1 MRVYLVVLACLA
13 LFITMSASVAFSG
26 QPKRSVEKD
35 KASETPSERMQK
47 SYEGYSTS
55 AASSRE
61 ALKDLETVVV
71 TGSRTITDI
80 TTSPVPVDTIKN
92 EELVKTGQNELGRA
106 IQVAIPAFNFS
117 SSTISDGT
125 DSVRP
130 ATLRGMGPDQVLL
143 LVNGKRRH
151 GSALIHV
158 NTSVGRGTA
167 GYDINSIPISAVD
180 RVEVLRDGA
189 SALYGS
195 DAISGVINI
204 ILKSDYEGAVSTSYG
219 KTYEGDGDQFIARFN
234 KGFSVGSDGVL
245 HLASEFRYRDRTN
258 RAGLSGEIQYPDSE
272 SFSLCDSTE
281 LTNEKYAECIADTD
295 FDSAL
300 NTELLG
306 QGFDGG
312 TTVLLTDPDD
322 KERNFNRQNFR
333 IGDAES
339 KQISGA
345 FNFEKPMGV
354 SGGIYS
360 FGSLSRRENTSGGFY
375 RRANQLDRN
384 PAGSTYPDGF
394 LPLIET
400 TVWDF
405 SLSTGITY
413 EFDSGLEADL
423 GVTHGGNTFNFTV
436 ANSHNASWV
445 YRSLNDDFMFE
456 SGGDPYSEV
465 DFSGSP
471 QTTADAGDLELY
483 LTTVNLDFVI
493 PQLDMFYSAS
503 LAWGAEYKRDNYKLK
518 AGELYS
524 YADYDGIIDGG
535 GSAGIQVFPGFKP
548 ENEVDESRHAFSFYT
563 EASIWPLETL
573 VISPAVRYERYSDFG
588 NTLNGKVSSKLDFAD
603 LITFR
608 GSFSTGFRAPS
619 MQQLYFNNTST
630 QFRDVGGTQ
639 TPFEVGTFRN
649 DSAIAKAIGIPEL
662 DEETSIN
669 WSGGFVFK
677 PTPNF
682 SIATDFYYI
691 TVDDR
696 IILSGQ
702 LKRPDPNDPDARTD
716 LSDSVIDTLDNEGV
730 SSAQFFMNAAD
741 TKTKGMDI
749 VSTWRLSIP
758 RGSFILKLA
767 GTISET
773 KITSVNLPAELPG
786 SLYTAMDRSILE
798 EWQPDSQFTLSADYQ
813 VDRLSFYLA
822 VSRYG
827 EYSVED
833 GGRQEYGPEYITD
846 AQISFDMGR
855 LGVLKV
861 GSNNLFD
868 VTPDENE
875 IGQARGGTIIDREG
889 NVIISSPGVF
899 TYSRRSAPFGFNGG
913 FYYVSFERSL

>member
-1 MRVYLVVLACLA
+1 MQYANFFIRFIYLA
-13 LFITMSASVAFSG
+13 LFITVSASVAFSG
-26 QPKRSVEKD
+26 QPKSSLEQDKVLKD
-35 KASETPSERMQK
+35 SSEQMKKSSEEQYNTLATPS
-47 SYEGYSTS
+47 
-55 AASSRE
+55 SRDIE
-61 ALKDLETVVV
+61 ALKDFETVVV
-71 TGSRTITDI
+71 TGSRTITDT
-80 TTSPVPVDTIKN
+80 TTSPVPVDIIKN
-92 EELVKTGQNELGRA
+92 EELVKTGHNELGRA
-106 IQVAIPAFNFS
+106 IQVMIPAFNFS

-204 ILKSDYEGAVSTSYG
+204 ILKSDYEGAISTSYG
-219 KTYEGDGDQFIARFN
+219 QTYEGDGDQFIARFN
-234 KGFSVGSDGVL
+234 KGFSVGQDGIL
-245 HLASEFRYRDRTN
+245 HLASEFRYRERTN
-258 RAGLSGEIQYPDSE
+258 RAGLSGAIQYPDSV
-272 SFSLCDSTE
+272 SFALDDQTDS
-281 LTNEKYAECIADTD
+281 N
-295 FDSAL
+295 FNSAL
-300 NTELLG
+300 NTELLNE
-306 QGFDGG
+306 FSPG
-312 TTVLLTDPDD
+312 TTVLLQDPDD

-333 IGDAES
+333 IGDADS

-345 FNFEKPMGV
+345 FNFEKSVGI
-354 SGGIYS
+354 SGEIYS
-360 FGSLSRRENTSGGFY
+360 FGSVSRRENTSGGFY

-384 PAGSTYPDGF
+384 PDGSTYPDGF

-405 SLSTGITY
+405 SLSTGVTY
-413 EFDSGLEADL
+413 EFESGLEVDL

-445 YRSLNDDFMFE
+445 YRSVNVNNNGFE
-456 SGGDPYSEV
+456 FADGNDPYSEV
-465 DFSGSP
+465 SFDGSP
-471 QTTADAGDLELY
+471 PTTADAGDLELY

-493 PQLDMFYSAS
+493 PRLDLFSSAMDQIS
-503 LAWGAEYKRDNYKLK
+503 LAWGGEYKRDNYKLK
-518 AGELYS
+518 SGELYS

-563 EASIWPLETL
+563 EASIWPVEAF

-588 NTLNGKVSSKLDFAD
+588 NSLNGKVASKLDIFD
-603 LITFR
+603 VITFR

-630 QFRDVGGTQ
+630 QFLDVSGRQ
-639 TPFEVGTFRN
+639 VPFEVGTFRN
-649 DSAIAKAIGIPEL
+649 DSEIAKAIGIPEL

-677 PTPNF
+677 PTSNF
-682 SIATDFYYI
+682 SVATDFYYI

-702 LKRPDPNDPDARTD
+702 LERDNND
-716 LSDSVIDTLDNEGV
+716 LSQNVRDALVSEGV
-730 SSAQFFMNAAD
+730 SRAQFFMNAAD

-749 VSTWRLSIP
+749 VSTWRVLSIP
-758 RGSFILKLA
+758 RGNLILELA

-773 KITSVNLPAELPG
+773 KITSVNLPAELPS
-786 SLYTAMDRSILE
+786 SLYTDSDRSILE
-798 EWQPDSQFTLSADYQ
+798 EWQPDSQFTLSATYQ
-813 VDRLSFYLA
+813 IDRLSLWLA

-827 EYSVED
+827 EYSTVEGED
-833 GGRQEYGPEYITD
+833 KQDYGPEYITD
-846 AQISFDMGR
+846 AQLSFDMGR

-861 GSNNLFD
+861 GGNNLFD
-868 VTPDENE
+868 VKPDENE
-875 IGQARGGTIIDREG
+875 IGQSRGGTIIDREG
-889 NVIISSPGVF
+889 NVIVSSPGVF

-913 FYYVSFERSL
+913 FYYVAFERSL

>member
-1 MRVYLVVLACLA
+1 MKTYLMRFIYLA
-13 LFITMSASVAFSG
+13 LFITVSASVAFSG
-26 QPKRSVEKD
+26 QPKSSLEQD
-35 KASETPSERMQK
+35 K
-47 SYEGYSTS
+47 
-55 AASSRE
+55 
-61 ALKDLETVVV
+61 ALKDSSEQVKKSSEEYNTLDTSSRDREKYLKDFETVVV

-80 TTSPVPVDTIKN
+80 TTSPVPVDIIKN

-106 IQVAIPAFNFS
+106 IQVTIPAFNFS

-204 ILKSDYEGAVSTSYG
+204 ILKNDYEGAVSTSYG

-234 KGFSVGSDGVL
+234 KGFSVGQDGVL
-245 HLASEFRYRDRTN
+245 HLASEFRYRERTN
-258 RAGLSGEIQYPDSE
+258 RAGLSGVIQYPDSV
-272 SFSLCDSTE
+272 SFALGDQTDS
-281 LTNEKYAECIADTD
+281 N
-295 FDSAL
+295 FNPAL
-300 NTELLG
+300 NTELLNE
-306 QGFDGG
+306 FSPG
-312 TTVLLTDPDD
+312 TTVLLDDPND
-322 KERNFNRQNFR
+322 KEKNFNRQNFR
-333 IGDAES
+333 IGDADS

-345 FNFEKPMGV
+345 FNFEKSVGIN
-354 SGGIYS
+354 GEIYS
-360 FGSLSRRENTSGGFY
+360 FGSISRRENTSGGFY

-384 PAGSTYPDGF
+384 PDGSTYPNGF

-405 SLSTGITY
+405 SLSTGVTY
-413 EFDSGLEADL
+413 EFESGLEVDL

-445 YRSLNDDFMFE
+445 YRSVNSSFE
-456 SGGDPYSEV
+456 FADGVDPYSEV
-465 DFSGSP
+465 DFTGSP
-471 QTTADAGDLELY
+471 PTTADAGDLELY

-493 PQLDMFYSAS
+493 PRLDLFSSAMDQIS
-503 LAWGAEYKRDNYKLK
+503 LAWGGEYKRDNYKLK
-518 AGELYS
+518 SGELYS

-563 EASIWPLETL
+563 EASIWPVEAF

-588 NTLNGKVSSKLDFAD
+588 NTLNGKVASKLDIVD
-603 LITFR
+603 VITFR

-630 QFRDVGGTQ
+630 QFLDVNGGQ
-639 TPFEVGTFRN
+639 EPFEVGTFRN
-649 DSAIAKAIGIPEL
+649 DSEIAKAIGIPEL

-677 PTPNF
+677 PTSNF

-702 LKRPDPNDPDARTD
+702 LELDNNALSQNVRDA
-716 LSDSVIDTLDNEGV
+716 LVNEGV
-730 SSAQFFMNAAD
+730 SRAQFFMNAAD

-749 VSTWRLSIP
+749 VSTWRVLSIP
-758 RGSFILKLA
+758 RGNLILKLA

-773 KITSVNLPAELPG
+773 KITSVNLPAELPS
-786 SLYTAMDRSILE
+786 SLYTDRDRSILE

-813 VDRLSFYLA
+813 IDRLSLWLA

-827 EYSVED
+827 EYSTVEGED
-833 GGRQEYGPEYITD
+833 EQDYGPEYITD
-846 AQISFDMGR
+846 AQLSFDMGR

-861 GSNNLFD
+861 GGNNLFD
-868 VTPDENE
+868 VKPDENE
-875 IGQARGGTIIDREG
+875 IGQSRGGTIIDREG
-889 NVIISSPGVF
+889 NVIVSSPGVF

-913 FYYVSFERSL
+913 FYYVAFERSL